1 MKVIQIIEAK
11 YAFAK
16 TAAEVHQIY
25 SKIAHDYKNNPGDI
39 TSRPA
44 LGGLQPPQSVNMT
57 RYQHLYPDQTKPY
70 INTNISFL
78 VYGEDDEET
87 AIQKVKEIVDRYN
100 APYHSINGF
109 RQPTYWHITV
119 AYRE

>member
-1 MKVIQIIEAK
+1 MKLIQIIEAK

-25 SKIAHDYKNNPGDI
+25 RKIAHDYKNNPVGSDI
-39 TSRPA
+39 T
-44 LGGLQPPQSVNMT
+44 LGGLLPPESVNMT
-57 RYQHLYPDQTKPY
+57 RFQHLYPDQTKPY
-70 INTNISFL
+70 INTNVSFL
-78 VYGEDDEET
+78 VHGEDDKET

-100 APYHSINGF
+100 APYYSIDGF
-109 RQPTYWHITV
+109 NQPSYWHITV

>member
-1 MKVIQIIEAK
+1 MKLIQIIEAR

-16 TAAEVHQIY
+16 TADEVHQIY
-25 SKIAHDYKNNPGDI
+25 SKIAHDYQNNPGGSGI
-39 TSRPA
+39 T
-44 LGGLQPPQSVNMT
+44 LGGITPPQSVNMT

-70 INTNISFL
+70 TNTNISFL
-78 VYGEDDEET
+78 VHEIEDEET
-87 AIQKVKEIVDRYN
+87 AIQTIKDIIDEYN